1 MKLTSSLTS
10 ILFALCYSVAALA
23 QETMLYASGCLTGLY
38 ALDTATLQPEKIKS
52 DILDAEI
59 GLSNVNA
66 IFEDRQHNFWI
77 GCDEKGLAFISCQQ
91 SPYKR
96 WNFMPQKVV
105 SGSSTSAMC
114 QGANGSIWVVVRN
127 NGLYRFDSSGQVTAK
142 LHTIDNINTI
152 HRGLIAIDTATGKE
166 YRSNMY
172 DTGNR
177 LGNLCN
183 DWIFSMYYDSKDFYW
198 HRCRTLHIQPPH
210 QLRFSVCRSQGT

>member
-1 MKLTSSLTS
+1 MFTRHFMKLTSSLTS
-10 ILFALCYSVAALA
+10 ILIALCYSVAALA
-23 QETMLYASGCLTGLY
+23 QETMLYASDCLTGLY
-38 ALDTATLQPEKIKS
+38 ALDTATLQSEKIKS

-105 SGSSTSAMC
+105 SGSSTSGMC

-127 NGLYRFDSSGQVTAK
+127 NGLYRF
-142 LHTIDNINTI
+142 
-152 HRGLIAIDTATGKE
+152 
-166 YRSNMY
+166 